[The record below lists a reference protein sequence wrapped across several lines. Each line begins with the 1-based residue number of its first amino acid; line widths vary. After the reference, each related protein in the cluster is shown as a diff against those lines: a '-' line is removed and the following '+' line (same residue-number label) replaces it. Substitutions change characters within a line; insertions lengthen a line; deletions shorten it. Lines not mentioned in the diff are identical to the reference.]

1 MTATVVPPAAPTR
14 PPAGELRFVTVRANL
29 MPDEVLRSRRDVV
42 VRKRVLAGLVVVAI
56 LLVGGYGWSWW
67 QTRSA
72 NSALAAAQRQ
82 GMQLQAQQSQ
92 FGPVVKAQEQITSV
106 QTQLHTMM
114 SRDLQW
120 KTMLVALRAT
130 EPAGVTLTAVTGTVT
145 PGGTTAS
152 VAGLPLGVGT
162 ITLTGN
168 APDKRTV
175 AAYADRLAGVKG
187 LSSPLISS
195 VQAST
200 HPVTFIISA
209 VLTSDAFGGRYSP
222 ASTAATSTAGGH

>member
-1 MTATVVPPAAPTR
+1 
-14 PPAGELRFVTVRANL
+14 
-29 MPDEVLRSRRDVV
+29 
-42 VRKRVLAGLVVVAI
+42 
-56 LLVGGYGWSWW
+56 
-67 QTRSA
+67 
-72 NSALAAAQRQ
+72 
-82 GMQLQAQQSQ
+82 
-92 FGPVVKAQEQITSV
+92 EQITSV

-222 ASTAATSTAGGH
+222 ASTAATSTTGGH